1 MSDALAISNALLWI
15 GLIVLGFVVMA
26 LTRQIG
32 LLHERLGP
40 AGALAQERGPKVGD
54 AIPRLEFPDMMG
66 TPVELGGE
74 SPGVRTLLFFL
85 SPNCPIC
92 ESLLPTLLKVAQDE
106 DPGLRLILASDGE
119 PDEHREFRARKGLED
134 QAYVLSLELGL
145 KFAVSK
151 LPTAI
156 LLDEQGIVRAKGLV
170 NSREHLESLFNAHE
184 LGAGS
189 IQEFMAQENPAPNP
203 IVQVEA
209 HR

>member
-1 MSDALAISNALLWI
+1 MSDALAISNALLWV

-54 AIPRLEFPDMMG
+54 AIPRLEFPDIMG
-66 TPVELGGE
+66 APVAVGGE

-85 SPNCPIC
+85 SPNCPVC
-92 ESLLPTLLKVAQDE
+92 ENLLPTLLKVARDE

-119 PDEHREFRARKGLED
+119 PGEHHEFRARKSLED

-184 LGAGS
+184 LGAAS
-189 IQEFMAQENPAPNP
+189 IQEFMARENPAPNSV
-203 IVQVEA
+203 VQVEA
-209 HR
+209 PR

>member
-1 MSDALAISNALLWI
+1 MNDALVISNDLLWV

-40 AGALAQERGPKVGD
+40 AGALAQDRGPKVGD
-54 AIPRLEFPDMMG
+54 AIPHLEFPDITG
-66 TPVELGGE
+66 APTSLGGA

-85 SPNCPIC
+85 SPNCPVC
-92 ESLLPTLLKVAQDE
+92 EGLLPTLLKVARDE
-106 DPGLRLILASDGE
+106 APGLRLILASDGE
-119 PDEHREFRARKGLED
+119 AEEHLEFRSRKGLGGHT
-134 QAYVLSLELGL
+134 YVLSLDLGL
-145 KFAVSK
+145 RFAVSK

-156 LLDEQGIVRAKGLV
+156 LLDEEGIVRAKGLV

-189 IQEFMAQENPAPNP
+189 IQEFMAQENPAPSP
-203 IVQVEA
+203 IVQVET
-209 HR
+209 RR